1 MNRYWLTLAYEADF
15 GVKVNDINDL
25 YKQAPELAKQG
36 QRVESTN
43 EMTGVQALERKHP
56 DNGKTVQMDLSRQ
69 GTYCL
74 TPCLFMPTCTR
85 MSVYLLGGFQ
95 VCYGETALSERF
107 VRRLQSRIAH
117 LLVYGHG
124 RLLAIFLTLY
134 GLAVLPYIIG
144 TIVSFFISGQATG
157 NQRAGNA
164 AWPVAE

>member
-1 MNRYWLTLAYEADF
+1 VRWRSTLQNTHFE
-15 GVKVNDINDL
+15 VKVNDINDL

-43 EMTGVQALERKHP
+43 EMTGVQAMERKHP

-69 GTYCL
+69 GAYCL
-74 TPCLFMPTCTR
+74 TPYLFMPTCTK
-85 MSVYLLGGFQ
+85 MSVYPLGGFQ
-95 VCYGETALSERF
+95 VYYGETALSERF
-107 VRRLQSRIAH
+107 IPRLQSRIAH

-134 GLAVLPYIIG
+134 GLAVLRYISG
-144 TIVSFFISGQATG
+144 AIVSFFISRQATG